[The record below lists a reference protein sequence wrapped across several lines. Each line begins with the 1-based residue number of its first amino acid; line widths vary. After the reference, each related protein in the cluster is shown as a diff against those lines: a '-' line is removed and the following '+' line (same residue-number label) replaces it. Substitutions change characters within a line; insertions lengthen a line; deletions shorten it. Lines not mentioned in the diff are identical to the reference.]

1 MSRQDFDISKEGKRL
16 TITTLKNTRRND
28 TPLIINATKSTNNR
42 EIEIDELIRK
52 IDTFSNDVNR
62 IRKHKKKIKKILEEG
77 RSNRNRIDCGLE
89 DKINLLLH

>member
-42 EIEIDELIRK
+42 EIEIDE
-52 IDTFSNDVNR
+52 
-62 IRKHKKKIKKILEEG
+62 
-77 RSNRNRIDCGLE
+77 
-89 DKINLLLH
+89 